1 MAHFAKIG
9 SGNIVEQVIVINNDV
24 ITDANG
30 QEQEQLGKDFINNLY
45 GTNDAWVQTSYNHK
59 FRKNFAGID
68 YLWDPERNAFIPP
81 KPYVNWILDED
92 TCLWKAPIDKPIT
105 YEDGFKDAEI
115 CVPLVAPVP
124 PVDPLKVILKSV
136 RKLPLPP

>member
-59 FRKNFAGID
+59 FRK
-68 YLWDPERNAFIPP
+68 
-81 KPYVNWILDED
+81 IL
-92 TCLWKAPIDKPIT
+92 L
-105 YEDGFKDAEI
+105 G
-115 CVPLVAPVP
+115 
-124 PVDPLKVILKSV
+124 
-136 RKLPLPP
+136 

>member
-45 GTNDAWVQTSYNHK
+45 GTNDALVQTSYNHK

-105 YEDGFKDAEI
+105 YEDGFKDHNNN
-115 CVPLVAPVP
+115 PVP
-124 PVDPLKVILKSV
+124 DKYYWDEQYAKWN
-136 RKLPLPP
+136 KF